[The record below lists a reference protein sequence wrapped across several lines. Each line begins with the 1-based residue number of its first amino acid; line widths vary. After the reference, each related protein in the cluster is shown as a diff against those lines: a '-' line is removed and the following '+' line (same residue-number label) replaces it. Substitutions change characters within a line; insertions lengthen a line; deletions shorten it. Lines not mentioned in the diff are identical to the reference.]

1 MYKILNKLSY
11 FIKNV
16 SIVVLMI
23 GAGIILTGCDD
34 SKEIMINEETIEESH
49 EYTEN
54 KNHIYVY
61 LSGEVESPGVYKLE
75 NEARLY
81 QAIEL
86 AGGMTKNAQKEY
98 LNLAETVYDG
108 QQINILSKK
117 EYKKSQEQDTDI
129 VQNTDS
135 DNALININTATP
147 EELQSL
153 SGIGETRAK
162 AIIEY
167 REKNGK
173 FQTIEDIKNVS
184 GIGDSTFENIQNDIT
199 VN

>member
-23 GAGIILTGCDD
+23 GAGIILTACDD

-108 QQINILSKK
+108 QQIHILSKK

-147 EELQSL
+147 EEQQSL

>member
-23 GAGIILTGCDD
+23 GAGIILTACDD

-75 NEARLY
+75 NEARFY

-108 QQINILSKK
+108 QQIHILSKK

-173 FQTIEDIKNVS
+173 FQTIEEIKNVS

>member
-1 MYKILNKLSY
+1 MYRILNKLSY
-11 FIKNV
+11 FTKNV

-23 GAGIILTGCDD
+23 CAGIILTGCDD
-34 SKEIMINEETIEESH
+34 SKEIMINEETIEESY

-54 KNHIYVY
+54 KNH
-61 LSGEVESPGVYKLE
+61 VYKLE

-98 LNLAETVYDG
+98 LKLAETVYDG
-108 QQINILSKK
+108 HQIHILSKK

-153 SGIGETRAK
+153 SGVGETRAK

>member
-108 QQINILSKK
+108 QQIHILSKK

>member
-23 GAGIILTGCDD
+23 GAGIILTACDD

-108 QQINILSKK
+108 QQIHILSKK
-117 EYKKSQEQDTDI
+117 EYKKSQEQDTGI

-153 SGIGETRAK
+153 SGVGETRAK

>member
-23 GAGIILTGCDD
+23 CAGIILTGCDD
-34 SKEIMINEETIEESH
+34 SKEIMINEETIEESY

-108 QQINILSKK
+108 QQIHILSKK

-153 SGIGETRAK
+153 SGVGETRAK

>member
-23 GAGIILTGCDD
+23 GAGIILTACDD

-75 NEARLY
+75 NEARLD

-108 QQINILSKK
+108 QQIHILSKK

-153 SGIGETRAK
+153 SGVGETRAK

>member
-108 QQINILSKK
+108 QQIHILSKK

-153 SGIGETRAK
+153 SGVGETRAK

>member
-1 MYKILNKLSY
+1 MKSNKSKYKLVVDYVIDGINEGRLKKGAWIPSLNEFREMYGLSRDTV
-11 FIKNV
+11 FSGIRELK
-16 SIVVLMI
+16 SR
-23 GAGIILTGCDD
+23 GIIK
-34 SKEIMINEETIEESH
+34 SN
-49 EYTEN
+49 
-54 KNHIYVY
+54 
-61 LSGEVESPGVYKLE
+61 PGVGYYIVSTRVPFKHNIFLLF
-75 NEARLY
+75 NEFN
-81 QAIEL
+81 EF
-86 AGGMTKNAQKEY
+86 KEDIY
-98 LNLAETVYDG
+98 NSFMETVYDG
-108 QQINILSKK
+108 QQIHILSKK

-153 SGIGETRAK
+153 SGVGETRAK

>member
-1 MYKILNKLSY
+1 MYKFLNKLSY

-23 GAGIILTGCDD
+23 GAGIILTACDD

-54 KNHIYVY
+54 KNHIYVF
-61 LSGEVESPGVYKLE
+61 LSWEVESPGVYKLE

-81 QAIEL
+81 QSLEL

-108 QQINILSKK
+108 QQIHILSKK

-153 SGIGETRAK
+153 SGVGETRAK

>member
-1 MYKILNKLSY
+1 MYRILNKLSY
-11 FIKNV
+11 FTKNV

-23 GAGIILTGCDD
+23 CAGIIFTGCDD
-34 SKEIMINEETIEESH
+34 SKETMINEETIEESY

-108 QQINILSKK
+108 QQIHILSKK

-153 SGIGETRAK
+153 SGVGETRAK

>member
-1 MYKILNKLSY
+1 
-11 FIKNV
+11 
-16 SIVVLMI
+16 MI
-23 GAGIILTGCDD
+23 GAGIILTACDD

-108 QQINILSKK
+108 QQIHILSKK

-153 SGIGETRAK
+153 SGVGETRAK

>member
-1 MYKILNKLSY
+1 MYRILNKLSY
-11 FIKNV
+11 FTKHV

-23 GAGIILTGCDD
+23 CAGIILTGCDD
-34 SKEIMINEETIEESH
+34 SKEIMINEETIEESY

-108 QQINILSKK
+108 QQIHILSKK

-129 VQNTDS
+129 VQNKDS

-153 SGIGETRAK
+153 SGVGETRAK

>member
-23 GAGIILTGCDD
+23 GAGIILTACDD

-108 QQINILSKK
+108 QQSHILSKK

-153 SGIGETRAK
+153 SGVGETRAK

>member
-11 FIKNV
+11 FIKNA

-23 GAGIILTGCDD
+23 GAGIILTACDD

-108 QQINILSKK
+108 QQIYILSKK

>member
-23 GAGIILTGCDD
+23 GAGIILTACDD

-61 LSGEVESPGVYKLE
+61 LSGEVESPGVYNLE

-108 QQINILSKK
+108 QQIHILSKK

-153 SGIGETRAK
+153 SGVGETRAK

>member
-23 GAGIILTGCDD
+23 GVGIILTACDD

-108 QQINILSKK
+108 QQIHILSKK

-153 SGIGETRAK
+153 SGVGETRAK

>member
-1 MYKILNKLSY
+1 
-11 FIKNV
+11 
-16 SIVVLMI
+16 
-23 GAGIILTGCDD
+23 
-34 SKEIMINEETIEESH
+34 
-49 EYTEN
+49 
-54 KNHIYVY
+54 
-61 LSGEVESPGVYKLE
+61 
-75 NEARLY
+75 
-81 QAIEL
+81 
-86 AGGMTKNAQKEY
+86 MTKKAQKEY

-108 QQINILSKK
+108 QQIHILSKK

-153 SGIGETRAK
+153 SGVGETRAK

>member
-23 GAGIILTGCDD
+23 GAGIILTACDD

-86 AGGMTKNAQKEY
+86 AGMTKNAQKEY

-108 QQINILSKK
+108 QQIHILSKK

>member
-1 MYKILNKLSY
+1 MYRILNKLTY
-11 FIKNV
+11 FTKNR
-16 SIVVLMI
+16 SFLMLI
-23 GAGIILTGCDD
+23 ICAGIILTGCDD
-34 SKEIMINEETIEESH
+34 SSKIMINEETVEESY

-54 KNHIYVY
+54 KNQIYVY
-61 LSGEVESPGVYKLE
+61 LSGEVESPGVYELE

-108 QQINILSKK
+108 QQIHIMSKK
-117 EYKKSQEQDTDI
+117 EYKNTQEQKTDI
-129 VQNTDS
+129 VQNIDS
-135 DNALININTATP
+135 DNALIDINSATP

-167 REKNGK
+167 RQKNGK

>member
-1 MYKILNKLSY
+1 MPR
-11 FIKNV
+11 KNI
-16 SIVVLMI
+16 S
-23 GAGIILTGCDD
+23 
-34 SKEIMINEETIEESH
+34 
-49 EYTEN
+49 
-54 KNHIYVY
+54 
-61 LSGEVESPGVYKLE
+61 
-75 NEARLY
+75 
-81 QAIEL
+81 
-86 AGGMTKNAQKEY
+86 
-98 LNLAETVYDG
+98 ETVYDG
-108 QQINILSKK
+108 QQIHILSKK

-153 SGIGETRAK
+153 SGVGETRAK